1 MAIKLTTTR
10 QAAAINGV
18 KLCVYGAAGAG
29 KTCLSATT
37 GGNPVIISAEAG
49 LLSLRD
55 SDIPV
60 IEVAS
65 IADVQEAYLYLRDS
79 AEAAHFDWIIL
90 DSISEIA
97 EVVLSAEKKLSKD
110 PRQAYGALQEQMH
123 DLVRG
128 FRDLPRNV
136 YMSAKMERLKDEQ
149 TGAMLYAPSMP
160 GAKLGQA
167 LPYFFDEVFCL
178 RLENDADG
186 NPQRWLQTQPDFN
199 YTAKDRS
206 GALSPFEAP
215 NLAAIAAKIMNPN
228 QTTN

>member
-10 QAAAINGV
+10 QAATLNGV

-29 KTCLSATT
+29 KTVLSATT

-55 SDIPV
+55 TDIPV
-60 IEVAS
+60 IQVNT
-65 IADVQEAYLYLRDS
+65 IADVQEAYLFLRDS
-79 AEAAHFDWIIL
+79 AEAQHFDWICL
-90 DSISEIA
+90 DSITEIA
-97 EVVLSAEKKLSKD
+97 EVVLSAEKKATKD

-123 DLVRG
+123 DLIRG

-136 YMSAKMERLKDEQ
+136 YMSAKMERTKDEQ
-149 TGAMLYAPSMP
+149 TGAMLYGPSMP

-178 RLENDADG
+178 RLEKDADG
-186 NPQRWLQTQPDFN
+186 ATQRWLQTQPDFN

-206 GALSPFEAP
+206 GALDPFEAP